1 MTPDHVISD
10 VAAEETRQRAIE
22 KFWEAFPPAW
32 NRIRGN
38 LRLILAEAFDISIEE
53 FHILRNLRRG
63 ICSVSEL
70 AAVQQISRPAA
81 SQAVEGLVEKGLVSR
96 HYDAEDR
103 RHIRLALTPA
113 GSEMI
118 NTIFQRNRRWMMEK
132 MESLSPEEIAAIG
145 RAMEA
150 LKRAFVEADS

>member
-1 MTPDHVISD
+1 MANSLTFELTS
-10 VAAEETRQRAIE
+10 EELLPRAIE
-22 KFWEAFPPAW
+22 KFWESFPPVW

-38 LRLILAEAFDISIEE
+38 LRLILAEAFHISIEE

-63 ICSVSEL
+63 ICSVSAL
-70 AAVQQISRPAA
+70 ASVQQISRPAA

-113 GSEMI
+113 GDELI
-118 NTIFQRNRRWMMEK
+118 NTIFQKNRRWMMEK
-132 MESLSPEEIAAIG
+132 MESLSPEEVAAIVQ
-145 RAMEA
+145 AMEA
-150 LKRAFVEADS
+150 LKAAFVEAEA